1 MGMLSREKADHLRY
15 WLTYAIHSPVY
26 AVDTFSAIA
35 TRIAVA
41 LVDVDLTVGSRGA
54 RLAAALVAINEV
66 LTMAAKLAGVAL
78 TLVDLCL
85 AEVASK
91 TWVTVA
97 SERVLSID
105 TLPSMTRGT
114 LAVIYVRFAVGA

>member
-1 MGMLSREKADHLRY
+1 MSFHFGNTCSKAHAAANELEMLRKDKADHLRN
-15 WLTYAIHSPVY
+15 WITYAHHSPVY

-35 TRIAVA
+35 TWIAVA
-41 LVDVDLTVGSRGA
+41 LVDVDLTVGSCGA

-66 LTMAAKLAGVAL
+66 LTMATKLAGVAL

-91 TWVTVA
+91 TRVTVA
-97 SERVLSID
+97 SE
-105 TLPSMTRGT
+105 
-114 LAVIYVRFAVGA
+114 